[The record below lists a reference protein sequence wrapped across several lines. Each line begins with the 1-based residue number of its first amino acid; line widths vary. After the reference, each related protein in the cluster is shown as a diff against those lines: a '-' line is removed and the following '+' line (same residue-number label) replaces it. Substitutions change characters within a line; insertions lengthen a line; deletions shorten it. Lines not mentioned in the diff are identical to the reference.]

1 MAETLRLRIVTPER
15 QLLDE
20 EVDEVT
26 APGTVGEFGVLP
38 NHVNFLSSL
47 QPGRL
52 TYKQQGQVHT
62 LFIGGGFAEVAANVM
77 TVLAD
82 SAEFA
87 SEINVERAKLALRK
101 AEESLAGL
109 KTAAITDPVF
119 IEAEAT
125 RRRAQ
130 GRLETAEI
138 KR

>member
-38 NHVNFLSSL
+38 NHVTFLSSL

-52 TYKQQGQVHT
+52 IYKQQGQVHT
-62 LFIGGGFAEVAANVM
+62 LVVGGGFAEVMDNVM

-82 SAEFA
+82 SAEFVD
-87 SEINVERAKLALRK
+87 EINVERARAALRK
-101 AEESLAGL
+101 AEESLGGL
-109 KTAAITDPVF
+109 KTSSTTDPVF
-119 IEAEAT
+119 IEAEAA

-130 GRLETAEI
+130 ARLEASGS
-138 KR
+138 KH